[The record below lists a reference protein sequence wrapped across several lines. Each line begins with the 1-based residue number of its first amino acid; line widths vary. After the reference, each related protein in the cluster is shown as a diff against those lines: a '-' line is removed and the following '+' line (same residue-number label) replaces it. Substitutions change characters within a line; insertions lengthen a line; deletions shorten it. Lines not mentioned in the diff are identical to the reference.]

1 MQNDLLEVAEARA
14 TAQDGKPK
22 TSFSGGVRAIEGST
36 VEDGDRIMIA
46 KDYKVW
52 PLKIGDRTVEYTVA
66 VGVDLQG
73 NPVTRRIFPSLY
85 QARIYEF
92 VEKENKLVPTGTIE
106 HNDGDA
112 VNAYQRCREVDEGF
126 KQLAG
131 RVQVISLKREFTTR
145 TFDRTELRT
154 TKVFHINFGTEADL
168 EPKAEAKPEAKPEA
182 EPKAGK
188 KNA

>member
-22 TSFSGGVRAIEGST
+22 TSFSGGVRPIEGST
-36 VEDGDRIMIA
+36 VEDGDRIVIPEG
-46 KDYKVW
+46 YKVW

-66 VGVDLQG
+66 AGVDLQG

-92 VEKENKLVPTGTIE
+92 VEKEGKLVPTGTIE
-106 HNDGDA
+106 HNDGTA
-112 VNAYQRCREVDEGF
+112 VNAYQSCAEVDKGF

-131 RVQVISLKREFTTR
+131 KVQVISLKKEFTTR

-154 TKVFHINFGTEADL
+154 TKVFHINFGTEADIK
-168 EPKAEAKPEAKPEA
+168 PTAEAEA
-182 EPKAGK
+182 EPVAEPKSGK

>member
-22 TSFSGGVRAIEGST
+22 TSFSGGVRPIEGST
-36 VEDGDRIMIA
+36 VEDGDRIMIPEG
-46 KDYKVW
+46 YKVW

-66 VGVDLQG
+66 AGVDLQG

-92 VEKENKLVPTGTIE
+92 VEKEGKLVPTGTIE
-106 HNDGDA
+106 HNDGTA
-112 VNAYQRCREVDEGF
+112 VNAYQSCAEVDKGF

-131 RVQVISLKREFTTR
+131 KVQLITSKREFTTR
-145 TFDRTELRT
+145 TFDRTELRS

-168 EPKAEAKPEAKPEA
+168 EPKAEAEAKPA
-182 EPKAGK
+182 AKSKSGK
-188 KNA
+188 PNAW

>member
-22 TSFSGGVRAIEGST
+22 TKFSGGVRPIEGST
-36 VEDGDRIMIA
+36 VEDGDRIMIP

-66 VGVDLQG
+66 AGVDLQG

-92 VEKENKLVPTGTIE
+92 VEKEGKLVPTGTIE

-112 VNAYQRCREVDEGF
+112 VNAYQSCKEVDEGF
-126 KQLAG
+126 QQLAG
-131 RVQVISLKREFTTR
+131 KVQVISLKKEFTTR
-145 TFDRTELRT
+145 TFDRTELRA
-154 TKVFHINFGTEADL
+154 TKVFHINFDTEANL
-168 EPKAEAKPEAKPEA
+168 EAKPEAD
-182 EPKAGK
+182 K